1 MDDGKV
7 KVTYVVKENPDGTI
21 TLEKVIISLD
31 EIFTVVDAEITV
43 WFVKGFGKRPNLA
56 SYEDVEEWERAM
68 GREITKLD
76 FVPYRPKVEVYRWFN
91 FVERYLGAQPF
102 EVVTKIKPSVF
113 FDIRCVRLIYRM
125 VVRRDLM
132 GEIRKEM
139 EELRDEILERRYE
152 LERILREVYHGTL
165 EVTRAEV
172 TVSES
177 KLSDRWTVEEV
188 DTNFVFSDWGVVKRC
203 MNVSSLLLILS
214 VNVPDKLEGLDPY
227 IQFILERSD
236 DVVFDVQKSS

>member
-1 MDDGKV
+1 MGDGKV
-7 KVTYVVKENPDGTI
+7 KVTYVVKENPDGTV

-43 WFVKGFGKRPNLA
+43 WFIKGFGKRPDLA
-56 SYEDVEEWERAM
+56 SYEDVWEWEKAM
-68 GREITKLD
+68 GRKIAKLD
-76 FVPYRPKVEVYRWFN
+76 FVTYRPKVEVYRWFN

-102 EVVTKIKPSVF
+102 EVVTEIEPSVF
-113 FDIRCVRLIYRM
+113 FDITCVRLIYRM
-125 VVRRDLM
+125 VVRRDLV
-132 GEIRKEM
+132 GKVREEM
-139 EELRDEILERRYE
+139 KELRDEILERRYE
-152 LERILREVYHGTL
+152 LERILREVYHRTL
-165 EVTRAEV
+165 EVTRVEV

-188 DTNFVFSDWGVVKRC
+188 ETNFVFSNWDTVKRC

-214 VNVPDKLEGLDPY
+214 VSVPDKLERLDPY

-236 DVVFDVQKSS
+236 DVVFDVRKSS